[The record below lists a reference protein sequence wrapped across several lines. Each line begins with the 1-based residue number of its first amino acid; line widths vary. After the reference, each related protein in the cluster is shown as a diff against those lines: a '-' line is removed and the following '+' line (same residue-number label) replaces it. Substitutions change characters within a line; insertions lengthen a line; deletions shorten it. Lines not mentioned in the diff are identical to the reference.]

1 MLFDL
6 SQPLQAIDA
15 DTYLQ
20 QLHEQGARIEIV
32 KKSSRTLSQN
42 SYLHC
47 CLAYYASE
55 FGLSLEEVKVDT
67 FKRTV
72 NKRLFSGTRTNKR
85 GEQVTYLRSTR
96 ELSSEEMTEA
106 IERFRNY
113 SATIAGLYIPSPDEH
128 RTMFAAQQQI
138 DNYKQYL

>member
-1 MLFDL
+1 MLFD
-6 SQPLQAIDA
+6 
-15 DTYLQ
+15 
-20 QLHEQGARIEIV
+20 
-32 KKSSRTLSQN
+32 
-42 SYLHC
+42 
-47 CLAYYASE
+47 
-55 FGLSLEEVKVDT
+55 LSLEEVKVDV

-128 RTMFAAQQQI
+128 RAMFAAQQQI